1 MFVHQYICPYLQE
14 TQHHPTTLY
23 SPCSQPLHSMTWN
36 VQPCYKYLLT
46 GHICSLSD
54 NNVPCLN
61 NRQPAT
67 AATVIVKKSST
78 LCMSSDSCVHLVR
91 LVECLSL
98 LPVAR
103 SSFVNSTLYQL
114 SSGIATLTV
123 TLAPAASDNGYRQ
136 GCSQSTS
143 AFSASGTFSRNALCK
158 STTYITFG
166 YQDTQLHLA
175 G

>member
-1 MFVHQYICPYLQE
+1 
-14 TQHHPTTLY
+14 
-23 SPCSQPLHSMTWN
+23 MTWN

-67 AATVIVKKSST
+67 AATVIVKKRFT

-98 LPVAR
+98 LAVA
-103 SSFVNSTLYQL
+103 
-114 SSGIATLTV
+114 
-123 TLAPAASDNGYRQ
+123 
-136 GCSQSTS
+136 
-143 AFSASGTFSRNALCK
+143 
-158 STTYITFG
+158 
-166 YQDTQLHLA
+166 
-175 G
+175 